1 MKKLVSCLAV
11 AAVLLA
17 GCGKTADQKK
27 LETDLNNQVQKLHD
41 VGMSKMSQLA
51 DLSGQ
56 IDKALAK
63 HDSLAKAYPKLF
75 AAHPTDDL
83 KAAGEAITA
92 AKTSMDTWM
101 KGYKKFDPEA
111 LHEQNMAQLN
121 KDVTDLTKLNGAIES
136 AVTGA
141 TKALDSHSAIAAE
154 ILAKV
159 IKKK

>member
-11 AAVLLA
+11 AALLIA

-63 HDSLAKAYPKLF
+63 QDSLAKAYPKLF
-75 AAHPTDDL
+75 AALPVSDL

-101 KGYKKFDPEA
+101 KGYKKFNPEA
-111 LHEQNMAQLN
+111 LHEQNMTQLN
-121 KDVTDLTKLNGAIES
+121 KDVTELTKLNGAIET

-141 TKALDSHSAIAAE
+141 TKALDSHAATVTDL
-154 ILAKV
+154 LAKV